1 MDMSLSKLGV
11 GDGQGSLP
19 CFSPRRCIESDMIE
33 QLNWTELMG
42 PDAMILVFWSLSFKP
57 AFSLSSFALIKSLV
71 SSSSLSSIRVVSSAY
86 LETSLVAQTLKRLP
100 TMWETQVQSL
110 GQEDLPEKEM
120 ATHSS
125 ILARK
130 IPRTEES
137 VRQQSMGSQTVGH
150 DWKTSISLS
159 LSL

>member
-1 MDMSLSKLGV
+1 MN
-11 GDGQGSLP
+11 
-19 CFSPRRCIESDMIE
+19 F
-33 QLNWTELMG
+33 
-42 PDAMILVFWSLSFKP
+42 
-57 AFSLSSFALIKSLV
+57 
-71 SSSSLSSIRVVSSAY
+71 
-86 LETSLVAQTLKRLP
+86 LVAQTLKRLP